1 VVGGGDI
8 PYPLL
13 STLVISG
20 WQKYVFIQTTLEVEQ
35 EDTGLGKKGGAILR
49 AHQKKILARFHI
61 FLKSLISTRK
71 LFCM

>member
-1 VVGGGDI
+1 VVRGGDI

-35 EDTGLGKKGGAILR
+35 EDTGLEKKGGQ
-49 AHQKKILARFHI
+49 H
-61 FLKSLISTRK
+61 
-71 LFCM
+71 

>member
-35 EDTGLGKKGGAILR
+35 EDTGLEKKGGATLR
-49 AHQKKILARFHI
+49 AHQKKDFGTIPY
-61 FLKSLISTRK
+61 FLEITD
-71 LFCM
+71 